1 MNTKYSLQVVHPAFE
16 LLKKSAKILHFIAA
30 AAILLNAW
38 HDWQV
43 HNESLI
49 LSITQAVLGID
60 ILLLVFFTG
69 NLLMESPKLN
79 LIFRFIEA
87 LVLLAIAV
95 SLLIS
100 GHTLIGLL
108 HIVAAIGYYILLH
121 REARVLRNEDVEIKA
136 TGILIPHLVKDVE
149 ISWADVKTIIPQ
161 YHSVIIETLK
171 NKRIHFD
178 LRKNLKIDELE
189 QINEFC
195 SKHLING

>member
-1 MNTKYSLQVVHPAFE
+1 MNSKFSLQVVHPAFE

-43 HNESLI
+43 HNESLV
-49 LSITQAVLGID
+49 LSITQAILGID

-79 LIFRFIEA
+79 LIFRFIETI
-87 LVLLAIAV
+87 VLLAIAI
-95 SLLIS
+95 SLLMI
-100 GHTLIGLL
+100 GHTVIGLL
-108 HIVAAIGYYILLH
+108 HIAAAIGYYILLH

-136 TGILIPHLVKDVE
+136 TGILIPNLLKDVE

-161 YHSVIIETLK
+161 YHSVVIETLK
-171 NKRIHFD
+171 NKRIQFD

-189 QINEFC
+189 QINDFC
-195 SKHLING
+195 SKHLIVR

>member
-95 SLLIS
+95 SLLMS
-100 GHTLIGLL
+100 GHTTIGLL
-108 HIVAAIGYYILLH
+108 HIAAAIGYYILLH